1 MGNGI
6 HNSTI
11 DVRPLSAAVGAE
23 IHGVDLRQPLEERT
37 YRDIRNALNE
47 HGVIFFRD
55 QDITPAQQVAFAGRF
70 GKPLVDTVSSGGHP
84 EGFPEILFI
93 AKEADQTRNI
103 GGNWH
108 SDHSFDEIPPL
119 GAVLLARELP
129 PTGGDTLFAS
139 MYSAYDTLS
148 DGLKKTLEGLRAVHR
163 KTRAYDALSSER
175 EVGDTA
181 RSEIAKRYAGLEVV
195 HPVVPRHPE
204 TMRKVLYVNPTYTV
218 RFEGWTEKESAPLL
232 QYLYAHATRPEN
244 TCRFQWRDGSIAFW
258 DNRSSWHYALNDYHG
273 ARRMMHRI
281 TIDGMPFA

>member
-1 MGNGI
+1 MQ
-6 HNSTI
+6 NSTI

-23 IHGVDLRQPLEERT
+23 IHGVDLRQPMEERT

-55 QDITPAQQVAFAGRF
+55 QDITPAEHVAFAARF
-70 GKPLVDTVSSGGHP
+70 GKPHIDEVSSGGHP
-84 EGFPEILFI
+84 DGFPEILFI

-119 GAVLLARELP
+119 GAVLVARELP
-129 PTGGDTLFAS
+129 EYGGDTLFAS
-139 MYSAYDTLS
+139 MYAAYDSLS

-163 KTRAYDALSSER
+163 KARAYEALPAERAVTDA
-175 EVGDTA
+175 A
-181 RSEIAKRYAGLEVV
+181 RAEINKKFATLEIT
-195 HPVVPRHPE
+195 HPVAPRHPE
-204 TMRKVLYVNPTYTV
+204 SGRKVLYVNPTYTV

-232 QYLYAHATRPEN
+232 QFLYQHATRPEN
-244 TCRFQWRDGSIAFW
+244 TCRFQWREGSIAFW

-273 ARRMMHRI
+273 ERRMMHRI
-281 TIDGMPFA
+281 TIEGMPFA